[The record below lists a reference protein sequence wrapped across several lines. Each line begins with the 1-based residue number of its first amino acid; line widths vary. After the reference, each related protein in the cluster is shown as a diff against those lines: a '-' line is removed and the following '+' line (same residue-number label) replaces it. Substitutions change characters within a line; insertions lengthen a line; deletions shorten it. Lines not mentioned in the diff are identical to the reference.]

1 MRVHTLGVVAVA
13 GLWLQQPALAAGQD
27 SAASE
32 ALFDKAV
39 ADLEAGK
46 YDSACPA
53 FAESHRLDPRA
64 GTVFALAECEAGW
77 GRLASAV
84 AHYSDYL
91 GMVSRMTGAELARHK
106 DRSKTAEQ
114 QVAALRPRVP
124 QLSLVLPPSAPK
136 GTIVKR
142 DDVSLSEVSLGMP
155 LPVDPG
161 SHTITTQ
168 VPGGPEHKQT
178 VEIAAGERK
187 RVELALELA
196 GPAGPPTKAAD
207 TSESP
212 RQSQPG
218 AGSGRDRTWAYVAGG
233 IGVAGLAAGAVTGL
247 MTMSKKK
254 IADDNCVGASC
265 NQQGLDATED
275 GKTLGNISTVGFGV
289 GIAGLA
295 AGVVLWVTSPKNEAP
310 ASATRGVRPTAFA
323 GSGFGSIG
331 LQGTW

>member
-1 MRVHTLGVVAVA
+1 MTGVF
-13 GLWLQQPALAAGQD
+13 LQQPVLAAGQD

-39 ADLEAGK
+39 ADLEARK

-91 GMVSRMTGAELARHK
+91 ALVSRMTGAEHARHL

-142 DDVSLSEVSLGMP
+142 DDVTLSEVSLGIS
-155 LPVDPG
+155 LPIDPG
-161 SHTITTQ
+161 SHTVTTQ
-168 VPGGPEHKQT
+168 VPGGAERKQT

-187 RVELALELA
+187 RVELEIEPAGPGASPANAAAGQLLA
-196 GPAGPPTKAAD
+196 GPPDAPW
-207 TSESP
+207 
-212 RQSQPG
+212 
-218 AGSGRDRTWAYVAGG
+218 GRDRTWAYLAGG
-233 IGVAGLAAGAVTGL
+233 IGVAGLAVGSVTGL
-247 MTMSKKK
+247 MTLSKKK
-254 IADDNCVGASC
+254 VADDHCVGALC
-265 NQQGLDATED
+265 DQQGLDATED
-275 GKTLGNISTVGFGV
+275 GKRLGNISTVGFGI

-295 AGVVLWVTSPKNEAP
+295 AGLVLWVTAPKNDAP
-310 ASATRGVRPTAFA
+310 PSALRSVRPTAFA
-323 GSGFGSIG
+323 GSGVGSVG